1 MDSLLRLFWKASVFL
16 EEMREDKS
24 WSHLKEEFRN
34 EVFLFFF
41 SSLFFFEESAR
52 LGRRIYSRMKDGPQ
66 GTSVKG

>member
-34 EVFLFFF
+34 EVFFF
-41 SSLFFFEESAR
+41 SLSFFLKRVLDSVEEFIV
-52 LGRRIYSRMKDGPQ
+52 G
-66 GTSVKG
+66 

>member
-41 SSLFFFEESAR
+41 FPLSFFLKRVLDSVEEFIV
-52 LGRRIYSRMKDGPQ
+52 G
-66 GTSVKG
+66 

>member
-41 SSLFFFEESAR
+41 FLSLFF
-52 LGRRIYSRMKDGPQ
+52 
-66 GTSVKG
+66 

>member
-34 EVFLFFF
+34 EVFFFL
-41 SSLFFFEESAR
+41 SLFFFEESAR
-52 LGRRIYSRMKDGPQ
+52 LGRRIYSRMKDAPQ